1 MLQKIKKLIWLLS
14 VINLNPITKKN
25 KILTLSKI
33 IITFLILLLRRK
45 MKVNWIN
52 NIKFYINGIR
62 DFSSIFNYFFILFD
76 YEEMKFISKLNSNN
90 IIFIDIGANVG
101 IYSMLASA
109 LNFKKIFAF
118 EPNTFVFGNLYKN
131 IKLNSLR
138 VTLENKAVGSKLTKV
153 NISKNLNDQNFVTNT
168 KKLNI
173 ETEEVECVTIDSLN
187 FFDENLFIKIDV
199 EGYEY
204 EVLKGLTNT
213 FFKNKNIIILIEL
226 NKNHSNTKNIFNFL
240 KNNNFVNFGYKVME
254 NQIYLKKYPN
264 LFNEFFTNNF
274 EDTKKMISNKNSRL
288 NYKGIKI

>member
-1 MLQKIKKLIWLLS
+1 MFQKIKKLIWLLS
-14 VINLNPITKKN
+14 LINQNPITKKN
-25 KILTLSKI
+25 KILTISKI
-33 IITFLILLLRRK
+33 IITFLILTLRRK

-52 NIKFYINGIR
+52 NIKFYINGSR

-90 IIFIDIGANVG
+90 IIFLDIGANVG
-101 IYSMLASA
+101 IYSMLASV

-118 EPNTFVFGNLYKN
+118 EPNTFVFGNLCKN
-131 IKLNSLR
+131 IKLNYLR

-168 KKLNI
+168 KKLDI
-173 ETEEVECVTIDSLN
+173 EIQEVECITIDSLN

-226 NKNHSNTKNIFNFL
+226 NKNHSNTKNIINFL

-274 EDTKKMISNKNSRL
+274 EDTKKMISNNSRL